1 MTDIEGT
8 SQLGHDNMKGRSTEL
23 IPLRDQ
29 YSSSLPTSSSP
40 AGSPVG
46 PPPLRG
52 RRSEESGVWMGPEP
66 HLASTPGGS
75 PTQHRLREPLVQKR
89 RDSSFQEVS
98 ADFLRLN
105 GSRQQFRNL
114 LSARKKLGQ
123 MPPAYTRVDC
133 SRDSLDSQPLRPP
146 HHGPVIT
153 VEDTGSQLKINRG
166 KTSITSSI
174 LDSTKSSFDKGNIT
188 FVETGNGSAQHSSNH
203 SNFNLRRNN
212 SRYGVPVNSSAVKLI
227 YRVRA
232 ERLNNRVRIV
242 DRALFLAMI
251 GVVLMIADSEVT
263 GQRLFNLTKDSLPSL
278 ICRGFVVMSTIALL
292 YQIVLYH
299 INEIVLDLVDCG
311 ADDWRVV
318 MTTWRIMQFILEFTV
333 CAICPIPGTGEMSW
347 AYIETRTPVLYS
359 NNNTQRKQADSF
371 SMRDVPVD
379 VLLSLLMLFR
389 FYLVARFMVLHSKQ
403 FQDASTRTLAALNR
417 IQVNFSFVMK
427 TLLDQQPIYFLT
439 GFTLVFWILTSWTFV
454 QCERYGDRSDKDA
467 PSIMYS
473 NALWFIAITFMLN
486 GYGDIVPQTHAGRII
501 AIFVGVVGAIISSIL
516 IAVISRNILLSQGQ
530 RNVNNFMNDSKLTR
544 EHKNAAARVLQHTWH
559 IHKCLQSSEPSADR
573 QLRFYQRRF
582 LHAIHRFRSI
592 KNEIRVFG
600 ENNSANTQQ
609 VTRLVAEMHSSMQK
623 LLSAHEEMRAQIEV
637 LQRAVRNHYAHHG
650 NCSSRVVYFE
660 ENPGGVY
667 GDHRTTLFTT
677 PGLQWRKPRPFG

>member
-1 MTDIEGT
+1 MG
-8 SQLGHDNMKGRSTEL
+8 SQPKE
-23 IPLRDQ
+23 IPIT
-29 YSSSLPTSSSP
+29 PNNSP
-40 AGSPVG
+40 QQAKDANNK
-46 PPPLRG
+46 LK
-52 RRSEESGVWMGPEP
+52 
-66 HLASTPGGS
+66 
-75 PTQHRLREPLVQKR
+75 EPLVPKR

-133 SRDSLDSQPLRPP
+133 SRDSLDSQPFRPG

-166 KTSITSSI
+166 KASITSSI
-174 LDSTKSSFDKGNIT
+174 LDSTKSSFDRGNNIT
-188 FVETGNGSAQHSSNH
+188 FVETGNGSVCGNH

-212 SRYGVPVNSSAVKLI
+212 SRYGVPINSSAVKLI

-242 DRALFLAMI
+242 DRALTLAMI
-251 GVVLMIADSEVT
+251 GVVLMIIESEIT
-263 GQRLFNLTKDSLPSL
+263 GQHLFGISKEHVISLVMRS
-278 ICRGFVVMSTIALL
+278 FVVLTTVALL
-292 YQIVLYH
+292 FHILLYH

-318 MTTWRIMQFILEFTV
+318 MTTGRIAQFVVEFSV
-333 CAICPIPGTGEMSW
+333 CAICPIPGTGHLKW
-347 AYIETRTPVLYS
+347 AYIETSRNPVF
-359 NNNTQRKQADSF
+359 QADGQQPSNGF
-371 SMRDVPVD
+371 AMHEVPVD
-379 VLLSLLMLFR
+379 VILSLLMLFR
-389 FYLVARFMVLHSKQ
+389 SYLLARFMVLHSKQ

-427 TLLDQQPIYFLT
+427 TLLDQQPIFFLT
-439 GFTLVFWILTSWTFV
+439 CFTLVFWILTSWTFV
-454 QCERYGDRSDKDA
+454 QCERYGNKEQA
-467 PSIMYS
+467 EVPSIMYS

-544 EHKNAAARVLQHTWH
+544 EHKHAAARVLQHTWY
-559 IHKCLQSSEPSADR
+559 IHKCLQSSEPSADGM
-573 QLRFYQRRF
+573 LRFHQRRF

-650 NCSSRVVYFE
+650 NCSSRVVFFE
-660 ENPGGVY
+660 ENPAVEGAES
-667 GDHRTTLFTT
+667 TTDQTYSHQVTSSNGSPGRSDSYSRKARRAFTVDSNF
-677 PGLQWRKPRPFG
+677 L

>member
-1 MTDIEGT
+1 MSNFATTQFVNSQRIHSIPGT
-8 SQLGHDNMKGRSTEL
+8 PS
-23 IPLRDQ
+23 
-29 YSSSLPTSSSP
+29 
-40 AGSPVG
+40 
-46 PPPLRG
+46 
-52 RRSEESGVWMGPEP
+52 
-66 HLASTPGGS
+66 
-75 PTQHRLREPLVQKR
+75 
-89 RDSSFQEVS
+89 
-98 ADFLRLN
+98 
-105 GSRQQFRNL
+105 
-114 LSARKKLGQ
+114 
-123 MPPAYTRVDC
+123 
-133 SRDSLDSQPLRPP
+133 RPP

-203 SNFNLRRNN
+203 SNFNLRE
-212 SRYGVPVNSSAVKLI
+212 I
-227 YRVRA
+227 
-232 ERLNNRVRIV
+232 
-242 DRALFLAMI
+242 
-251 GVVLMIADSEVT
+251 T
-263 GQRLFNLTKDSLPSL
+263 DSLPSL

-318 MTTWRIMQFILEFTV
+318 MTTWRIMQFILEFT
-333 CAICPIPGTGEMSW
+333 E
-347 AYIETRTPVLYS
+347 PVKCRGLILRRGHLCFIRIIILS
-359 NNNTQRKQADSF
+359 ENKRDSF

-427 TLLDQQPIYFLT
+427 TLLDQQPIYFPT

-486 GYGDIVPQTHAGRII
+486 GYGDIAPQTHAGRII

-650 NCSSRVVYFE
+650 IVHHGLSNGRTNLCVVYFE
-660 ENPGGVY
+660 ENPGESME
-667 GDHRTTLFTT
+667 TTEQHYSQH
-677 PGLQWRKPRPFG
+677 PASSGGKPRPFG